1 MSALNSGILSNPL
14 QSSPNCR
21 QSPIHHPTVR
31 IPRAIAIST
40 IPYNR
45 ENPYESENSKIT
57 TENTTLTT
65 ARIPG
70 DSENPWGQREY
81 LLTATIPGTARTVR
95 IPRRIL
101 PFRQR
106 ESLPTARIPCNSENP
121 WRQQQSLRQREY

>member
-31 IPRAIAIST
+31 IPHAIAIST

-70 DSENPWGQREY
+70 DND
-81 LLTATIPGTARTVR
+81 
-95 IPRRIL
+95 
-101 PFRQR
+101 
-106 ESLPTARIPCNSENP
+106 NP
-121 WRQQQSLRQREY
+121 WRQRQSLRQREQRKYHGGSYPSNSENPFQQRESLATARIPGDSGNL